1 MELLG
6 QDDYVSLT
14 MEFRCNLKCVHCMIE
29 GTMDTLEP
37 QSEDQFAE
45 ILQVQQNERP
55 WRGIILTGSEIT
67 LMKSLPE
74 LAERARAAG
83 FDRVRIQSHGMKLGN
98 PVYLD
103 RLINAGV
110 NEYFISIPGCDSV
123 TNDAITQVPGSWEK
137 AYAGL
142 QNLDGYNEVIA
153 ITNSVITRES
163 YHLLPNI
170 VDNLASLTSLAQMEF
185 WFYWPMTERDEKNL
199 VPRFTDALPFLVEAI
214 ARAESLGRRVEVKNF
229 PECLL
234 GDYGD
239 RLINDQP
246 VLLIDPA
253 FWTQFERNGFYQ
265 CVHRDQCNSQQC
277 LGLNTAYR
285 ERYGDET
292 ELLRPLN

>member
-1 MELLG
+1 
-6 QDDYVSLT
+6 
-14 MEFRCNLKCVHCMIE
+14 
-29 GTMDTLEP
+29 MDTLEP

-45 ILQVQQNERP
+45 ILQVQKNERP

-74 LAERARAAG
+74 LAARARAAG
-83 FDRVRIQSHGMKLGN
+83 FDRVRIQSHGMKLSN

-142 QNLDGYNEVIA
+142 QNLDGYNDVIA

-265 CVHRDQCNSQQC
+265 CVHRDQCSSQQC